1 MESSIN
7 KSGKINY
14 EFCECVEKYE
24 DGLARFGLAPYQT
37 FKIPIK
43 NKAEDQESVEI
54 YKLCLWLTLIVRGF

>member
-1 MESSIN
+1 MNKKEKRDVLKTLMRRQFKWKMESSIN

-37 FKIPIK
+37 FKIPK
-43 NKAEDQESVEI
+43 
-54 YKLCLWLTLIVRGF
+54 

>member
-7 KSGKINY
+7 KSGKISY

-37 FKIPIK
+37 FKIPK
-43 NKAEDQESVEI
+43 
-54 YKLCLWLTLIVRGF
+54 

>member
-37 FKIPIK
+37 FKIPK
-43 NKAEDQESVEI
+43 
-54 YKLCLWLTLIVRGF
+54 